1 MTHECDSSDA
11 IILKSNPI
19 IKFHLQDVHHNMIG
33 VCLYWSVSAGMFLTY
48 CSLIGGGLDPPSLSS
63 AVIMLC

>member
-11 IILKSNPI
+11 IILKSDPI
-19 IKFHLQDVHHNMIG
+19 IKFHLQDVHNNMVS
-33 VCLYWSVSAGMFLTY
+33 VCLYWSVSAGMFLTS